1 MNCKTLFLGI
11 LLLASTVSLLGQS
24 TFQKINQMYSDYSG
38 FSIQTSA
45 GELTVENVTNDGS
58 EWAVK
63 GTKNYVIERVLHDEV
78 SEWEVAEADGS
89 SSVVIRTGGDFFDW
103 ETEGA
108 SRPFN
113 VESATYEYYY
123 EWITSGKE
131 EGNWLMKT
139 AAYEDVS
146 EWEIEDKL
154 TGVDDKVKI
163 ALVFGPFIS
172 ATLKPNADD
181 DGFDEEESD
190 DDDDDSDEEDDDDY
204 EE

>member
-11 LLLASTVSLLGQS
+11 LLLASTISMLGQS
-24 TFQKINQMYSDYSG
+24 TFQKINEMYSDYSG

-63 GTKNYVIERVLHDEV
+63 GAKNYVIERVLYDEV
-78 SEWEVAEADGS
+78 SEWKVSEVDGS
-89 SSVVIRTGGDFFDW
+89 SSVVISTGGDFFDW
-103 ETEGA
+103 ETEGG
-108 SRPFN
+108 SRSFS
-113 VESATYEYYY
+113 VESSTYEYYY
-123 EWITSGKE
+123 EWVTSGKE

-139 AAYEDVS
+139 ATYEDVS
-146 EWEIEDKL
+146 EWDIEDKL

-172 ATLKPNADD
+172 ATLKPNGDD
-181 DGFDEEESD
+181 DSEEEDSDSDDDEEE
-190 DDDDDSDEEDDDDY
+190 DDDY